1 MLFSNETLQQLR
13 DIPIRSVGSRLGLT
27 VHHGRF
33 LCPFHPDRN
42 PSASFARNGN
52 YVHCFSCGATADTIS
67 LTQKVLGVGF
77 KEACEFLLKEQGTII
92 EQHPPQVATI
102 KNYPPDLDFLRGLM
116 KTPFLNASARAFL
129 FDERQYD
136 EQVVRWLG
144 ISSISHP
151 TPCWRY
157 GRPFYDAPSLL
168 IPYKDIEGNIMN
180 VQSRY
185 LGYSSNS
192 CDSCSKKDVPRF
204 RFPPNGS
211 VHLFN
216 LPVLKFLNPH
226 DHLWICEGPSD
237 TIGHLSAA
245 HKCIGIP
252 SATSVKPDDLAC
264 LPYFV
269 RERGVTLHC
278 APDND
283 SAGND
288 MFLALQAAC
297 TRLQLPLVRHQIPPG
312 YKDFSVFYGHVR
324 SEHNNNFELPI
335 IS

>member
-1 MLFSNETLQQLR
+1 MKMDKDTLEQLKT
-13 DIPIRSVGSRLGLT
+13 IPIESLGSRLGLII
-27 VHHGRF
+27 HHHKCC
-33 LCPFHPDRN
+33 CPFHADRN
-42 PSASFARNGN
+42 PSGSFSSRTNLFK
-52 YVHCFSCGATADTIS
+52 CFSCGTTADTIA
-67 LTQKVLGVGF
+67 LTQQVLGVGF
-77 KEACEFLLKEQGTII
+77 KEACEFLMKEQGTII
-92 EQHPPQVATI
+92 EQHPPLVATI

-116 KTPFLNASARAFL
+116 KTPFLNAPARAFL

-136 EQVVRWLG
+136 EKVISWLS
-144 ISSISHP
+144 ISSISQP

-168 IPYKDIEGNIMN
+168 IPYKDMEGNIMN

-185 LGYSSNS
+185 LGISPPKGGWGV
-192 CDSCSKKDVPRF
+192 CIPRF

-211 VHLFN
+211 VRLFN
-216 LPVLKFLNPH
+216 LPMLKFLNPH
-226 DHLWICEGPSD
+226 DDLWICEGPSD
-237 TIGHLSAA
+237 TMAHLSAA

-283 SAGND
+283 SAGSK
-288 MFLALQAAC
+288 MFESLLKIC

-312 YKDFSVFYGHVR
+312 YKDFSDFYGRVKD
-324 SEHNNNFELPI
+324 EHNNNFELPI